1 MRGPSLWAIG
11 LTLAQAPFTA
21 LALPTDT
28 NAFPPSRVV
37 EGGAVATPAPCQP
50 LSPPPTEQETAARF
64 EKFAQAFIDVK
75 NLTEAFTYISSVY
88 RDGPDAAL
96 DVLGPLWDTVTI
108 TPLRRTF
115 KGDTGWLNYQTDLF
129 GEVVDRFRL
138 QDGCIVEHVSFRLA
152 AFPRYCSFHV
162 KWYIW
167 WRTD

>member
-1 MRGPSLWAIG
+1 
-11 LTLAQAPFTA
+11 
-21 LALPTDT
+21 
-28 NAFPPSRVV
+28 
-37 EGGAVATPAPCQP
+37 PAPCQP

-64 EKFAQAFIDVK
+64 EKFAHAFIDVK

-88 RDGPDAAL
+88 RNHNPYAAKDGPDAAL

-138 QDGCIVEHVSFRLA
+138 QDGCIIEHWDQGEGYPSA
-152 AFPRYCSFHV
+152 
-162 KWYIW
+162 
-167 WRTD
+167 